1 MNQPLA
7 AYAAIDEESRGR
19 RHAEPPPR
27 FRSEFQRDRDRIIHS
42 NAFRRLVYKTQ
53 VFVNHEGDLY
63 RTRITHS
70 LEVAQIGRTV
80 ARALRINET
89 LTEAICLAH
98 DLGHTPFGHAGQDA
112 LNECMREYG
121 GFEHNLQ
128 SLRVVDELEERYAD
142 FPGLN
147 LTFECREGILKHCS
161 AQNARRLGEVARRFL
176 ERKQPGLEAQLANLA
191 DAVAYNNHDVDDGV
205 RAGLIDVDEL
215 RDVRIF
221 SKFHAAVVE
230 RYPGVSPR
238 RQLYETIRR
247 MVDYLVSDLIMQ
259 SARNIEDANVESIDA
274 VRDRQQPLISLSET
288 VLEEHQELK
297 RFLRTK
303 LYNHPKVREVMD
315 EARGTLKDLFDAYLR
330 DPTLLPPEHQ
340 AVVLRADADGG
351 VPARARV
358 VADYVAG
365 MTDRFAFT
373 EKARLANG
381 TNFSKWN
388 LHHRSSNH
396 PEIW

>member
-7 AYAAIDEESRGR
+7 PYAAFDERSRGR
-19 RHAEPPPR
+19 RFPEPPPR
-27 FRSEFQRDRDRIIHS
+27 LRSEFQRDRDRIIHS

-112 LNECMREYG
+112 LNDCMREYG

-142 FPGLN
+142 FSGLN
-147 LTFECREGILKHCS
+147 LTFECREGVLKHCS
-161 AQNARRLGEVARRFL
+161 TQNARLLGDVGERFL
-176 ERKQPGLEAQLANLA
+176 NRTQPGLEAQLANLA
-191 DAVAYNNHDVDDGV
+191 DAIAYNNHDVDDGV
-205 RAGLIDVDEL
+205 RAGLLNVEEL
-215 RDVRIF
+215 QDVRVF
-221 SKFHAAVVE
+221 ERFHTEVV
-230 RYPGVSPR
+230 RKYPESPAR

-247 MVDYLVSDLIMQ
+247 MVDYLVTDLITQ
-259 SARNIEDANVESIDA
+259 SQENIANSKVDSIAA
-274 VRDRQQPLISLSET
+274 VRAQAKPLISLSED
-288 VLEEHQELK
+288 VFAQHQELK

-303 LYNHPKVREVMD
+303 LYNHPKVRDVMD
-315 EARGTLKDLFDAYLR
+315 EAGATLKTLFDAYMKDSSR
-330 DPTLLPPEHQ
+330 LPIEHQ
-340 AVVLRADADGG
+340 SLVARAEAAGG
-351 VPARARV
+351 RSAAARV

-365 MTDRFAFT
+365 MTDRFAYQER
-373 EKARLANG
+373 EKLEVVR
-381 TNFSKWN
+381 
-388 LHHRSSNH
+388 
-396 PEIW
+396 

>member
-1 MNQPLA
+1 MSGSLA
-7 AYAAIDEESRGR
+7 PYAAIDERSRGR
-19 RHAEPPPR
+19 RFPEPPPR

-80 ARALRINET
+80 ARALNINET

-128 SLRVVDELEERYAD
+128 SLRVVDELEERYAE
-142 FPGLN
+142 FSGLN
-147 LTFECREGILKHCS
+147 LTFECREGVLKHCS
-161 AQNARRLGEVARRFL
+161 VQNARLLGDVGERFL
-176 ERKQPGLEAQLANLA
+176 KRTQPGLEAQLANLA
-191 DAVAYNNHDVDDGV
+191 DAIAYNNHDVDDGV
-205 RAGLIDVDEL
+205 RAGLIRVEDLREVRVFERCHADV
-215 RDVRIF
+215 V
-221 SKFHAAVVE
+221 A
-230 RYPGVSPR
+230 RYPEVPAR

-247 MVDYLVSDLIMQ
+247 MVDYLVSDLIMHA
-259 SARNIEDANVESIDA
+259 SHNIEQARVDSIDA
-274 VRDRQQPLISLSET
+274 VRLHPRPLISLSDP

-297 RFLRTK
+297 RFLRAR

-315 EARGTLKDLFDAYLR
+315 EARATLRMLFEAYLN
-330 DPTLLPPEHQ
+330 DPARLPPEHQ
-340 AVVLRADADGG
+340 MLVARADAEGG
-351 VPARARV
+351 RAARARV

-365 MTDRFAFT
+365 MTDRFAYQ
-373 EKARLANG
+373 ERD
-381 TNFSKWN
+381 
-388 LHHRSSNH
+388 RI
-396 PEIW
+396 P

>member
-7 AYAAIDEESRGR
+7 SYAAIDEQSRGR
-19 RHAEPPPR
+19 RFPEPAPR
-27 FRSEFQRDRDRIIHS
+27 FRTEFQRDRDRIIHC

-98 DLGHTPFGHAGQDA
+98 DLGHTPFGHAGQEA

-128 SLRVVDELEERYAD
+128 SLRVVDELEERYAS
-142 FPGLN
+142 FSGLN

-161 AQNARRLGEVARRFL
+161 AQNARKLGDVGERFL
-176 ERKQPGLEAQLANLA
+176 NRTQPGLEAQLANLA
-191 DAVAYNNHDVDDGV
+191 DAIAYNNHDVDDGV
-205 RAGLIDVDEL
+205 RAGLINVDEL
-215 RDVRIF
+215 QDVRVF
-221 SKFHAAVVE
+221 AQFHAAALE
-230 RYPGVSPR
+230 EYPAVSPR
-238 RQLYETIRR
+238 RLLYETIRR
-247 MVDYLVSDLIMQ
+247 MVDYLVSDVIMNSQ
-259 SARNIEDANVESIDA
+259 RNIDAARVDHIDA
-274 VRDRQQPLISLSET
+274 VRRQSKPLIGLSDQ
-288 VLEEHQELK
+288 VLEAHQELK

-315 EARGTLKDLFDAYLR
+315 EASETLKLLFGKYLK
-330 DPTLLPPEHQ
+330 DPSRLPKEHQ
-340 AVVLRADADGG
+340 ALVHRAQAEGG
-351 VPARARV
+351 MAARARV

-365 MTDRFAFT
+365 MTDRFAYS
-373 EKARLANG
+373 EKSRIDD
-381 TNFSKWN
+381 SKD
-388 LHHRSSNH
+388 SASNAGA
-396 PEIW
+396 EC

>member
-7 AYAAIDEESRGR
+7 SYAAIDGQTRGR
-19 RHAEPPPR
+19 RFPEPKPR

-98 DLGHTPFGHAGQDA
+98 DLGHTPFGHAGQEA

-128 SLRVVDELEERYAD
+128 SLRVVDELEERYAE

-161 AQNARRLGEVARRFL
+161 AQNARLLGDVARRFL
-176 ERKQPGLEAQLANLA
+176 DRTQPGLEAQLANLA

-205 RAGLIDVDEL
+205 RAGLITVEEL
-215 RDVRIF
+215 REVRIF
-221 SKFHAAVVE
+221 ERFHSLVIE
-230 RYPGVSPR
+230 KYPDVSSR

-247 MVDYLVSDLIMQ
+247 MIDYFVSDLIVNAQ
-259 SARNIEDANVESIDA
+259 RNIDESKVDSIDA
-274 VRDRQQPLISLSET
+274 VRQSSRPLIALSDQ
-288 VLEEHQELK
+288 VFDEHQELK
-297 RFLRTK
+297 RFLRVK
-303 LYNHPKVREVMD
+303 LYNHPRVREVMD
-315 EARGTLKDLFDAYLR
+315 EARSTLTELFEAYLR
-330 DPTLLPPEHQ
+330 KPTLLPHEHELLVSSTG
-340 AVVLRADADGG
+340 AERGES
-351 VPARARV
+351 ARARV

-365 MTDRFAFT
+365 MTDRFAIT
-373 EKARLANG
+373 ERARLE
-381 TNFSKWN
+381 K
-388 LHHRSSNH
+388 
-396 PEIW
+396 

>member
-1 MNQPLA
+1 MNEPLA
-7 AYAAIDEESRGR
+7 PYAAIDERSRGR
-19 RHAEPPPR
+19 RFPEAPPR

-112 LNECMREYG
+112 LNECMRDYG

-147 LTFECREGILKHCS
+147 LTFECREGVLKHCS
-161 AQNARRLGEVARRFL
+161 VQNARSLGDVGQRFL
-176 ERKQPGLEAQLANLA
+176 NRMQPSLEAQLSNLA
-191 DAVAYNNHDVDDGV
+191 DAIAYNNHDVDDGV
-205 RAGLIDVDEL
+205 RAGLINVDEL
-215 RDVRIF
+215 REVSVFARLH
-221 SKFHAAVVE
+221 SEVTE
-230 RYPGVSPR
+230 RYPAAPAR
-238 RQLYETIRR
+238 KQLYETIRR
-247 MVDYLVSDLIMQ
+247 MVDFLVSDLIVQ
-259 SARNIEDANVESIDA
+259 SQRNISEAGVDSIDA
-274 VRDRQQPLISLSET
+274 VRAHARPLIALSGE
-288 VLEEHQELK
+288 VLEQHQELK
-297 RFLRTK
+297 RFLRTR
-303 LYNHPKVREVMD
+303 LYNHPKVREVME
-315 EARGTLKDLFDAYLR
+315 EASATLKTLFEAYMKESTR
-330 DPTLLPPEHQ
+330 LPPEHQ
-340 AVVLRADADGG
+340 TLATRADAVGG
-351 VPARARV
+351 ISARARV

-365 MTDRFAFT
+365 MTDRFAYI
-373 EKARLANG
+373 ERSRIA
-381 TNFSKWN
+381 SSSD
-388 LHHRSSNH
+388 HR
-396 PEIW
+396 IGA

>member
-7 AYAAIDEESRGR
+7 SYAAIDEQSRGR
-19 RHAEPPPR
+19 RFPEPPPR

-112 LNECMREYG
+112 LNDCMREYG

-128 SLRVVDELEERYAD
+128 SLRVVDELEERYAE

-147 LTFECREGILKHCS
+147 LTYECREGILKHCS
-161 AQNARRLGEVARRFL
+161 AQNARLLGDVGRRFL
-176 ERKQPGLEAQLANLA
+176 DRTQPGLEAQLSNLA
-191 DAVAYNNHDVDDGV
+191 DAIAYNNHDVDDGV
-205 RAGLIDVDEL
+205 RAGLITVEEL

-221 SKFHAAVVE
+221 SRFHVLVVE
-230 RYPGVSPR
+230 KYPEASGR

-247 MVDYLVSDLIMQ
+247 MVDYLVSDLIVQ
-259 SARNIEDANVESIDA
+259 AQRNIEDAKVDSIDA
-274 VRDRQQPLISLSET
+274 VRRLQRPLITLSEA
-288 VLEEHQELK
+288 VLDEHQELK

-303 LYNHPKVREVMD
+303 LYNHPKVKEVMD
-315 EARGTLKDLFDAYLR
+315 EARSTLRELFEAYLR
-330 DPTLLPPEHQ
+330 DPTRLPPEHQ
-340 AVVLRADADGG
+340 SLVSRAEANGG
-351 VPARARV
+351 IAGRARV

-365 MTDRFAFT
+365 MTDRFAFL
-373 EKARLANG
+373 ERGRLKKG
-381 TNFSKWN
+381 KLTG
-388 LHHRSSNH
+388 
-396 PEIW
+396 